1 MGGLPAPP
9 YPPGPPG
16 PPGPAGPRRGLADL
30 AWLPGQGVRR
40 DVLIEAHGDRFT
52 AVTPQAPPGGHPA
65 APQTATTPQ
74 TSSASSIPP
83 DAKHLRGLTL
93 PGFANAH
100 SHAFHRA
107 LRGITQADR
116 GTLATIATIEP

>member
-1 MGGLPAPP
+1 MSSA
-9 YPPGPPG
+9 GPPL
-16 PPGPAGPRRGLADL
+16 RRRWLADL
-30 AWLPGQGVRR
+30 AWLPGQGVRPG
-40 DVLIEAHGDRFT
+40 VLIEAEGERFT
-52 AVTPQAPPGGHPA
+52 AVNPITPAVTDP
-65 APQTATTPQ
+65 
-74 TSSASSIPP
+74 PP
-83 DAKHLRGLTL
+83 DAEHLAGLTL

>member
-1 MGGLPAPP
+1 MSSA
-9 YPPGPPG
+9 GPPL
-16 PPGPAGPRRGLADL
+16 RRRWLADL

-40 DVLIEAHGDRFT
+40 DVLIEAAGDRFT
-52 AVTPQAPPGGHPA
+52 SVTPDAS
-65 APQTATTPQ
+65 TTSLASP
-74 TSSASSIPP
+74 TSSAVPPGSSATSVPE
-83 DAKHLRGLTL
+83 HLRGLTL